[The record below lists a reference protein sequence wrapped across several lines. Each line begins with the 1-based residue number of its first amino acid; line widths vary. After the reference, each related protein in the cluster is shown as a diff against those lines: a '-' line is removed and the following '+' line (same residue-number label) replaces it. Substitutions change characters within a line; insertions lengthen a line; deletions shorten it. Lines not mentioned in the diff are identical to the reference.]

1 MENERNNSAPH
12 RATDRT
18 LRAIEYVAS
27 SQSGRTFSQIVE
39 HLNAPKSSIHPILR
53 TLCEHGFLLYGPQTR
68 LYKTGVRLF
77 ECGYSFLEQTDV
89 LELIRDQM
97 RLIVGVCSETC
108 HFGILVG
115 GDVLYLL
122 KIDSPEPIRLYS
134 SVGRRLPA
142 YATGIGKAL
151 LSDHTLTM
159 LKKLYP
165 EGLIPVTPNTITS
178 FDVLAE
184 QLAAVRAMG
193 LSYESEESDQH
204 VRCVGVPIRKNG
216 HIIAAVSITLPLF
229 RAGEEKIHLIG
240 ALLQNA
246 RDRIEHIVS
255 ERDVDFNQM

>member
-1 MENERNNSAPH
+1 MEHERDPGAPH

-18 LRAIEYVAS
+18 LRAIEYVAA

-39 HLNAPKSSIHPILR
+39 HLDAPKSSIHPILR
-53 TLCEHGFLLYGPQTR
+53 TLTERGFLLYNAQTR
-68 LYKTGVRLF
+68 VYKTGVRMF

-89 LELIRDQM
+89 LELIRNEM
-97 RLIVGVCSETC
+97 RLIVGVCNETC

-122 KIDSPEPIRLYS
+122 KIDSPEPIRMYS

-151 LSDHTLTM
+151 LSNYTVSM

-165 EGLIPVTPNTITS
+165 DGLKPVTANTITS
-178 FDVLAE
+178 FDALAD
-184 QLAAVRAMG
+184 QLAMARETG

-204 VRCVGVPIRKNG
+204 VRCVGAPICKNG
-216 HIIAAVSITLPLF
+216 QTIAAVSVTVPLF
-229 RAGEEKIHLIG
+229 RATEEKIRLIG

-246 RDRIEHIVS
+246 RDRIERIVT
-255 ERDVDFNQM
+255 ERDVNFHQM

>member
-1 MENERNNSAPH
+1 MENERDQGAPH

-27 SQSGRTFSQIVE
+27 SEAGRTFSQIAS

-53 TLCEHGFLLYGPQTR
+53 TLSERGFLRYNAQTR
-68 LYKTGVRLF
+68 VYKTGVRMF
-77 ECGYSFLEQTDV
+77 ECGYSFLEQTDI
-89 LELIRDQM
+89 LDMIRNEM
-97 RLIVGVCSETC
+97 RLIVGVCYETC

-142 YATGIGKAL
+142 YATGLGKAL
-151 LSDHTLTM
+151 LSDYTLAM

-165 EGLIPVTPNTITS
+165 DGLKPVTANTITS
-178 FDVLAE
+178 FDMLAG
-184 QLAAVRAMG
+184 QLAAVRETG

-204 VRCVGVPIRKNG
+204 VRCVGKPIRKNG
-216 HIIAAVSITLPLF
+216 QAIAAVRVTVPLF
-229 RAGEEKIHLIG
+229 RAGGFFMI
-240 ALLQNA
+240 
-246 RDRIEHIVS
+246 IVTS
-255 ERDVDFNQM
+255 H